1 MAEQPQEQQKLEQI
15 GKSLQKAADQERRH
29 RRKKRIIANVLA
41 WMLAGAAV
49 LVLAALV
56 LVGVLAASG
65 RNNLRKQSL
74 GAAPV
79 LPSSPEEE
87 ETETE
92 PEESPGAS
100 YRWEEGWVRYEDKI
114 YEYNDNIMTFLIMGI
129 DKRTPV
135 REAEDATDG
144 GQSDALF
151 LVVVNPDT
159 KDIKI
164 IAVNRDTMV
173 DIYMYGLEKNNVT
186 PVIKG
191 QITLQHG
198 FGDGLEQSCE
208 AEVKAVSDLF
218 YGLPINGYAAINMGA
233 VSEMTDLVG
242 GVELTVMQDL
252 TKIHPDWTQGT
263 SVSLTG
269 KNAYDYVHYRDTTV
283 FESARGRL
291 ERQKQFLAVL
301 VDKAKEAAKKD
312 LTLPVRMYQ
321 QLAKYMVT
329 DVSVDEAVYLATQ
342 VLNYRF
348 DAGEIYTMAGTTIMG
363 EKFEEFYPDYEALKD
378 LMIRIFYREV
388 VLDAPEDPL

>member
-1 MAEQPQEQQKLEQI
+1 MF
-15 GKSLQKAADQERRH
+15 
-29 RRKKRIIANVLA
+29 
-41 WMLAGAAV
+41 AGAGA
-49 LVLAALV
+49 LALIALV
-56 LVGVLAASG
+56 SVGVLVISG
-65 RNNLRKQSL
+65 RNSLRKQNP

-79 LPSSPEEE
+79 LPAAA

-92 PEESPGAS
+92 EPPDTS
-100 YRWEEGWVRYEDKI
+100 YEWEEGWIRYEDKI
-114 YEYNDNIMTFLIMGI
+114 YEYNDHILTFLIMGI

-151 LVVVNPDT
+151 LVVVDPDL

-173 DIYMYGLEKNNVT
+173 DIYMYGFEENNVT

-233 VSEMTDLVG
+233 ISEMTELVG
-242 GVELTVMQDL
+242 GVDLTVMEDL
-252 TKIHPDWTQGT
+252 TQIHSDWTQGAF
-263 SVSLTG
+263 VSLTG
-269 KNAYDYVHYRDTTV
+269 EDAYDYVHYRDTTV

-291 ERQKQFLAVL
+291 ERQKQFLGVL
-301 VDKAKEAAKKD
+301 VNRAKAATKKD
-312 LTLPVRMYQ
+312 ITLPVQMYQ
-321 QLAKYMVT
+321 QLARYMVT
-329 DVSVDEAVYLATQ
+329 DISVDEAVYLATQ
-342 VLNYRF
+342 VLDYHF
-348 DAGEIYTMAGTTIMG
+348 DVEEIYTMEGTTIMG
-363 EKFEEFYPDYEALKD
+363 DRFEEFYPDYEALKD
-378 LMIRIFYREV
+378 LMIRVFYREV
-388 VLDAPEDPL
+388 TLEESEN

>member
-1 MAEQPQEQQKLEQI
+1 MAERSQEQRKLEQI
-15 GKSLQKAADQERRH
+15 GKRLQKAADEERRH
-29 RRKKRIIANVLA
+29 RRKKRVIANILA
-41 WMLAGAAV
+41 WMFAGAG
-49 LVLAALV
+49 ALV
-56 LVGVLAASG
+56 LIALVSVGVLIISG
-65 RNNLRKQSL
+65 RNNLRKQNL

-79 LPSSPEEE
+79 LPAASE

-92 PEESPGAS
+92 GSPDTS
-100 YRWEEGWVRYEDKI
+100 YEWEEGWIRYEDKI
-114 YEYNDNIMTFLIMGI
+114 YEYNDHILTFLIMGI

-135 REAEDATDG
+135 REAKDATDG

-151 LVVVNPDT
+151 LVVVNPDL

-173 DIYMYGLEKNNVT
+173 DIYMYGLEENNVT

-233 VSEMTDLVG
+233 ISEMTELVG
-242 GVELTVMQDL
+242 GVDLTVMEDL
-252 TKIHPDWTQGT
+252 TQVHSDWTQGAF
-263 SVSLTG
+263 VSLTG
-269 KNAYDYVHYRDTTV
+269 EDAYDYVHYRDTTV

-291 ERQKQFLAVL
+291 ERQKQFLGVL
-301 VDKAKEAAKKD
+301 VNKAKAATKKD
-312 LTLPVRMYQ
+312 ITLPVQMYQ

-329 DVSVDEAVYLATQ
+329 DISVDEAVYLATQ
-342 VLNYRF
+342 VLDYHF
-348 DAGEIYTMAGTTIMG
+348 DVGEIYTMEGTTIMG
-363 EKFEEFYPDYEALKD
+363 DKFEEFYPDYEALKD
-378 LMIRIFYREV
+378 LMIRVFYREV
-388 VLDAPEDPL
+388 ELEESGN